1 MSESNAIISSDD
13 HNADGTRKD
22 AKLAK
27 DYAGMGDCIKLINAV
42 IGGTRW
48 ADKDAT
54 YRQAAVDRNVSHLE
68 QMKAM
73 TDWGSEDMTATT
85 NAITAGKGYTAS

>member
-22 AKLAK
+22 AKLAE

-42 IGGTRW
+42 IGGTKY
-48 ADKDAT
+48 ADRETD
-54 YRQAAVDRNVSHLE
+54 YRQACVDRNVSHLE